1 MAGGGH
7 HFAGWA
13 DINVPFSVVPKVFPR
28 KRPILALRFVDDR
41 DMRRNILL
49 IDYPVERVRGAI
61 GGSVMMMRML
71 DGNVIHT
78 LVMPNGERSAQ
89 PPTAAQIR
97 DW

>member
-1 MAGGGH
+1 MVSLVQAQ
-7 HFAGWA
+7 AVQKLKAEGWV
-13 DINVPFSVVPKVFPR
+13 IVEPTG
-28 KRPILALRFVDDR
+28 KR
-41 DMRRNILL
+41 
-49 IDYPVERVRGAI
+49 AI